1 MEEKTGKAGAI
12 LRIVGVIAII
22 AVVIAAIVASMNHKT
37 PVAEKVWYPE
47 MTLGDMETAE
57 NHFII
62 YSDIACPYCIAFEAA
77 MVEHHD
83 ELMEYIEK
91 NDVLIE
97 VRATDFLYE
106 YGEGAPVESRYSAVA
121 TYCAKNEGK
130 FWDFYDEAVA
140 TTWKDWFAGV
150 GKSAFGEFNK
160 MGKDYWVKMGRKV
173 GLGDEFE
180 KCVMNDET
188 LDTVKVDARRM
199 AKYVNGLPYFRFNSF
214 VSSGFSLDWGW
225 EQVLMYFDAGLKS

>member
-1 MEEKTGKAGAI
+1 MESKTAKIG
-12 LRIVGVIAII
+12 RIV
-22 AVVIAAIVASMNHKT
+22 AVVAVIGLIVAAIVVSMNR
-37 PVAEKVWYPE
+37 PAGSSEVWYEE
-47 MTLGDMETAE
+47 MTLGRKDAR

-188 LDTVKVDARRM
+188 LDIVKEDARKM